1 MSKIRSFRGLITDGG
16 IDTISLHTNTGK
28 IGYRIK
34 SFRLIGNQP
43 GVDRQESTVKIFS
56 IPQTVATSTI
66 DFSDN
71 TLLAAGFASAD
82 NSGQFYPI
90 NEIVIF
96 DNVKFN
102 QDIYIT
108 HVESANSFPV
118 NYYIELEP
126 ETLSLDENTVA
137 TLKDIRNISRI
148 PTT

>member
-1 MSKIRSFRGLITDGG
+1 MIKSYRGKLADGD

-28 IGYRIK
+28 TGYRIK
-34 SFRLIGNQP
+34 NFRLIGNQP

-108 HVESANSFPV
+108 HVESANTFPC
-118 NYYIELEP
+118 NYYLELEQ
-126 ETLSLDENTVA
+126 
-137 TLKDIRNISRI
+137 IRLTEDQALIAIVKNLRNEQ
-148 PTT
+148 